1 MSTSSYLE
9 RRTRHTPNSMRAK
22 SVSNMM
28 YSQKRK
34 SIFFQCIYAYFYCYL
49 QLATKVNRFS
59 HRWMQKWRIIC
70 KRNYHD
76 LERSSYGCCWR
87 SSGPGTSWRENIY
100 MYRLTKCYNIPDGSS
115 TSPTWLE
122 LEEHSSLM
130 TMTASSNTTP
140 QKQQLPCFQVPC
152 TAGSPCRCHVQCWTK
167 CMSLS
172 HAYFHWYLIKSGDAS
187 SYAMNWWYDSIRNPS
202 PCPLLAYYKNF
213 FVEIKIDF

>member
-9 RRTRHTPNSMRAK
+9 CRTRHTPNSMRAK

-122 LEEHSSLM
+122 LEEHLSLM
-130 TMTASSNTTP
+130 TMTASSNTTLSASTSTKASKTTTSLLP
-140 QKQQLPCFQVPC
+140 SSMHCRITLSLPCAVLNEMYVTFPC
-152 TAGSPCRCHVQCWTK
+152 ILSLVSNKIRRCFKLCYELMIW
-167 CMSLS
+167 
-172 HAYFHWYLIKSGDAS
+172 
-187 SYAMNWWYDSIRNPS
+187 
-202 PCPLLAYYKNF
+202 
-213 FVEIKIDF
+213 